1 MTSYISRKT
10 IFFLQLLLWIDLFS
24 GCASYKYPT
33 ESYYVQPHLPLTE
46 QEAALYETYQ
56 QEASS
61 HWLYQIIP
69 RHRSQIRWYD
79 LGHWCTW
86 ALFGNDD
93 QGLFSEAQLPLFK
106 PQQPLAIPKAL
117 AWMLRNPLHNF
128 CYYVVGSA
136 ACPND
141 ELTILKINRKQFL
154 FWRYSPVAH
163 TVFGGR
169 YTSFYFGF
177 HNGKPL
183 ISLRLS
189 YGNKWKSDFYIGWRE
204 RGNFGIKFLPLT
216 KNSLVVWENLNYK
229 D

>member
-1 MTSYISRKT
+1 M
-10 IFFLQLLLWIDLFS
+10 LLSLDLFS
-24 GCASYKYPT
+24 GCASYRYPT
-33 ESYYVQPHLPLTE
+33 ENYEKPPPSSIS
-46 QEAALYETYQ
+46 QEEFILYETYQ

-61 HWLYQIIP
+61 HWLYRVIP
-69 RHRSQIRWYD
+69 RHRSQMHWYD

-93 QGLFSEAQLPLFK
+93 AGIFSEAQYPLFK
-106 PQQPLAIPKAL
+106 PNQSIGFCKAL
-117 AWMLRNPLHNF
+117 FWMFRNPLHNF
-128 CYYVVGSA
+128 CFYVVGSA

-141 ELTILKINRKQFL
+141 ELTILKINGKQFECC
-154 FWRYSPVAH
+154 RYDPEAH

-183 ISLRLS
+183 ISLRIA
-189 YGNKWKSDFYIGWRE
+189 YGSKWKSDFYIGWRE

-216 KNSLVVWENLNYK
+216 KNSLAVWENHE